1 MTALGRITRTVALA
15 VCALALVA
23 GEAAAQS
30 GDDCFGPV
38 GGGSAP
44 PPGGEPLRF
53 GIYPGGKAGQVVGS
67 ATPKPDDP
75 AAILR
80 ALGDLRGDARRPF
93 GVHLYLEFSGDADQE
108 RNVREALALVERYGS
123 RGYDVEYVLTYR
135 PRERRGA
142 ADVADWVVFVRS
154 MVRRLTAVPGLS
166 SLQVTNEVNNTSS
179 PDSSDG
185 AYPGA
190 RDALVQGVLAAD
202 DEARRIGREDLE
214 IGFNWFYRLDP
225 ATEQSFWTEI
235 GTKGGPAFAQAVDWI
250 GLDAYPG
257 TFFPPGGGT
266 SLRSSMVNA
275 MAVLRE
281 CYAPMAGIGERTP
294 MHVIENGWPTGAGR
308 PASTQAA
315 AMDEMVRAVHDHRR
329 RYNVTSYN
337 WFDLRDSDSSDPNFG
352 QQFGIMTDD
361 YTPKPAFA
369 LYRGLIEQLGVRPVD
384 VSSGPGVPA
393 AGRGLARLAVTV
405 RPRRDRRPPVV
416 VRTRGRLVLPAGV
429 EAASACGGAVAVQIK
444 ASRRTVS
451 ARRARVR
458 PNCTFASRVALRV
471 PSRLRGARRLAVH
484 VRFLGNARLRAVSAK
499 PRRVAL
505 RGSR

>member
-1 MTALGRITRTVALA
+1 MEALRRITRATAVALA
-15 VCALALVA
+15 ALGFAA
-23 GEAAAQS
+23 ATAAAQS

-38 GGGSAP
+38 GGGSPP
-44 PPGGEPLRF
+44 PPGGEPLQF

-75 AAILR
+75 AAIVS
-80 ALGDLRGDARRPF
+80 ALEALRGDPRRPF
-93 GVHLYLEFSGDADQE
+93 GVHLYLEFSNDADQE
-108 RNVREALALVERYGS
+108 RNVREALALIERYGS

-135 PRERRGA
+135 PRGRRGP

-154 MVRRLTAVPGLS
+154 MVRRLTAVGGLS

-190 RDALVQGVLAAD
+190 RDALVEGVLAAD
-202 DEARRIGREDLE
+202 DEARRIGRPDLE

-315 AMDEMVRAVHDHRR
+315 AMDEMVRAVHDHRQ

-384 VSSGPGVPA
+384 AGAPA
-393 AGRGLARLAVTV
+393 ALAVGRPGPRLAVTV
-405 RPRRDRRPPVV
+405 RPRRDRRLPVV
-416 VRTRGRLVLPAGV
+416 VRTRGRVVLPAGV
-429 EAASACGGAVAVQIK
+429 TAAAACGGSVSVQVK
-444 ASRRTVS
+444 ARRRTVS
-451 ARRARVR
+451 SRSARVR

-484 VRFLGNARLRAVSAK
+484 VRFAGNARLRPARAK

-505 RGSR
+505 RRPRT